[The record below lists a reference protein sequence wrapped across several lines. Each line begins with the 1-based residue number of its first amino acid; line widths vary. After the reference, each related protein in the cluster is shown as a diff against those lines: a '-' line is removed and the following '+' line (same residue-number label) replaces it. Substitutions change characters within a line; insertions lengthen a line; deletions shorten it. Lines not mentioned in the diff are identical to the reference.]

1 MKSKKITK
9 WKSIVFALLLLL
21 GAAMYFIWSKEE
33 TKKFQE
39 EYGQFTYYS
48 PEYEPVYSFLENDKA
63 IAYNW
68 NVVNSEEQENMKK
81 AKSYIVDPDYNVI
94 REFDY
99 GYFVNSYM
107 KLKANPN
114 LLNKDEFNRNIPQKG
129 NIGSWQ
135 STNSRIKN

>member
-94 REFDY
+94 REFD
-99 GYFVNSYM
+99 
-107 KLKANPN
+107 
-114 LLNKDEFNRNIPQKG
+114 
-129 NIGSWQ
+129 
-135 STNSRIKN
+135 

>member
-68 NVVNSEEQENMKK
+68 NVVNSEEQ
-81 AKSYIVDPDYNVI
+81 AK
-94 REFDY
+94 
-99 GYFVNSYM
+99 G
-107 KLKANPN
+107 
-114 LLNKDEFNRNIPQKG
+114 
-129 NIGSWQ
+129 
-135 STNSRIKN
+135 